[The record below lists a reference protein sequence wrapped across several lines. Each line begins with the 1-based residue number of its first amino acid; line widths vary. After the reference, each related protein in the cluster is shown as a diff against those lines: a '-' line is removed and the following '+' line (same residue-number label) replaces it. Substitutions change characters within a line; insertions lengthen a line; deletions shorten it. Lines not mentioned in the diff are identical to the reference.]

1 MMELFMNTFATRA
14 AEYLPLLL
22 NGLWLT
28 IAITLASLALATVLG
43 LTWALL
49 RTSGIKALALPTRIF
64 VECVR
69 GIPILVVL
77 FYIYFVMPDIGIH
90 LTAFQAGVAGLAL
103 TYSCYIG
110 ETFRAGI
117 EAIDRGQVEAA
128 KSIGMK
134 HSLMMRRVI
143 LPQAVR
149 IVMPPYANNIIMLL
163 KDSSQVS
170 VITVAE
176 LTMQGKALASSTF
189 DNMTVFTL
197 VALLYLCL
205 TIPLNMLMRRV
216 EVALG
221 RSK

>member
-1 MMELFMNTFATRA
+1 MNGFSSRA

-28 IAITLASLALATVLG
+28 VAVTVLSLVLATTLG
-43 LTWALL
+43 LVWALL
-49 RTSGIKALALPTRIF
+49 RTSGVKALALPTRIL
-64 VECVR
+64 VECIR
-69 GIPILVVL
+69 GIPILVIL
-77 FYIYFVMPDIGIH
+77 FYIYFVMPDIGIN

-117 EAIDRGQVEAA
+117 EAVDRGQIEAA

-134 HSLMMRRVI
+134 HGMMMRRVV
-143 LPQAVR
+143 LPQAIRV
-149 IVMPPYANNIIMLL
+149 VMPPYANNVIMLL

-170 VITVAE
+170 VISVAE

-189 DNMTVFTL
+189 DNMTVLTL
-197 VALLYLCL
+197 VALLYLCMTL
-205 TIPLNMLMRRV
+205 PLNVLMRRV
-216 EVALG
+216 EIFLG
-221 RSK
+221 RSR

>member
-1 MMELFMNTFATRA
+1 MSDFFVSAQI
-14 AEYLPLLL
+14 YLPILLK
-22 NGLWLT
+22 GMWLT
-28 IAITLASLALATVLG
+28 ISVTLLSLALATALG
-43 LTWALL
+43 LVWALF
-49 RTSGIKALALPTRIF
+49 RTSGVRWLSISTRIV
-64 VECVR
+64 VEFVR

-77 FYIYFVMPDIGIH
+77 FYIYFVMPEFGLD

-117 EAIDRGQVEAA
+117 EAVDRGQVEAA

-134 HSLMMRRVI
+134 TPLMMRRVV
-143 LPQAVR
+143 LPQAFK
-149 IVMPPYANNIIMLL
+149 IVVPPYANNMVMLL

-170 VITVAE
+170 VISVAE
-176 LTMQGKALASSTF
+176 LTMQGKMLASSTF

-205 TIPLNMLMRRV
+205 TVPLNFAMRYV
-216 EVALG
+216 EVKMGQA
-221 RSK
+221 R